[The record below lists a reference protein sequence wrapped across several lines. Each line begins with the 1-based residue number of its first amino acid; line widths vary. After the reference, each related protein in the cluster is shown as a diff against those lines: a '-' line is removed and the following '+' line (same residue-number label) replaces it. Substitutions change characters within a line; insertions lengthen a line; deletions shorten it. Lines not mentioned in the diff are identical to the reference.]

1 MHVLPQLPQQLVD
14 SHPIAQLVLL
24 NSHQVVHHTVTAQL
38 LVLAITKHLQEQ
50 FLLTLLLLNAI
61 KLVPLAMLPVAV
73 LAIPAQLT
81 TKLILALVT
90 LSVPQLLENAAQN
103 HALPATLN
111 LPVLL
116 THLATPVQLDMV
128 P

>member
-1 MHVLPQLPQQLVD
+1 
-14 SHPIAQLVLL
+14 
-24 NSHQVVHHTVTAQL
+24 
-38 LVLAITKHLQEQ
+38 
-50 FLLTLLLLNAI
+50 
-61 KLVPLAMLPVAV
+61 MLPVAV